1 MLGFSRRDFL
11 KELINILIRPSGPTT
26 TLSSVQ
32 NQYPCAYE
40 KICTFLRD
48 MLQSMLQ
55 IIEDSDDPNV
65 GNQKLCEKG
74 PWNAMNSLSE
84 QINLFWHEEYP
95 FHVLDREEIN
105 DPLKWW
111 MDLARHDHADV
122 L

>member
-1 MLGFSRRDFL
+1 
-11 KELINILIRPSGPTT
+11 
-26 TLSSVQ
+26 
-32 NQYPCAYE
+32 
-40 KICTFLRD
+40 